1 MSGTHTSARHI
12 LNAHIHIHTHTHTH
26 EESKARTQEDATL
39 LPMAS
44 PAMNMEF
51 FKILGSPEGCFTP
64 QFWVFS

>member
-1 MSGTHTSARHI
+1 MSGTHTSSRHI
-12 LNAHIHIHTHTHTH
+12 LNAHIPIYTHTHIH

-44 PAMNMEF
+44 PTLNMGF
-51 FKILGSPEGCFTP
+51 FKILGSPDGCFTL